1 MRAVPRADRRRAR
14 GAGDLPFDGE
24 PELPRTDG
32 LGRRVDLHRLAV
44 CGGSRRAHGGDRR
57 SAPVPR
63 GERRRVRRPRRPAA
77 LGAGRSRGGLGPV
90 RRSLPRA
97 DAHGSA
103 PRRRRGDRR
112 LSRAWVFGD
121 DLDTDQIVP
130 GRYAPFMV
138 GQDKFHT
145 YAFCDARPGFAK
157 EVRPGDILVGG
168 ENFGCGSSREYA
180 VAALA
185 KLGVGAVVAK
195 SFARIFFRNCINL
208 GIPAIESAD
217 AVEIVR
223 DGDDVRLDVAAGLLR
238 TPRGAAAVRPLAS
251 FAQEIL
257 SAGGVVAYLREH
269 GDFPRV

>member
-1 MRAVPRADRRRAR
+1 MA
-14 GAGDLPFDGE
+14 
-24 PELPRTDG
+24 
-32 LGRRVDLHRLAV
+32 
-44 CGGSRRAHGGDRR
+44 
-57 SAPVPR
+57 
-63 GERRRVRRPRRPAA
+63 
-77 LGAGRSRGGLGPV
+77 
-90 RRSLPRA
+90 
-97 DAHGSA
+97 
-103 PRRRRGDRR
+103 
-112 LSRAWVFGD
+112 RAWVFGD
-121 DLDTDQIVP
+121 DLDTDQMVP

-138 GQDKFHT
+138 GQDKFHM

-157 EVRPGDILVGG
+157 EVRSGDILVGG

-180 VAALA
+180 VAALK

-223 DGDDVRLDVAAGLLR
+223 DGDDVTLDVAAGVLR
-238 TPRGAAAVRPLAS
+238 SPHGTAAVRPLAS

-257 SAGGVVAYLREH
+257 SAGGVIDYLREH

>member
-1 MRAVPRADRRRAR
+1 MA
-14 GAGDLPFDGE
+14 
-24 PELPRTDG
+24 
-32 LGRRVDLHRLAV
+32 
-44 CGGSRRAHGGDRR
+44 
-57 SAPVPR
+57 
-63 GERRRVRRPRRPAA
+63 
-77 LGAGRSRGGLGPV
+77 
-90 RRSLPRA
+90 
-97 DAHGSA
+97 
-103 PRRRRGDRR
+103 
-112 LSRAWVFGD
+112 RAWVFGD
-121 DLDTDQIVP
+121 DLDTDQMVP

-180 VAALA
+180 VAALK

-217 AVEIVR
+217 AIQIVR
-223 DGDDVRLDVAAGLLR
+223 DGDDVTLDVAAGVLR
-238 TPRGAAAVRPLAS
+238 TPHGAATVRPLAS

-257 SAGGVVAYLREH
+257 SAGGVIAYLREN

>member
-1 MRAVPRADRRRAR
+1 MA
-14 GAGDLPFDGE
+14 
-24 PELPRTDG
+24 
-32 LGRRVDLHRLAV
+32 
-44 CGGSRRAHGGDRR
+44 
-57 SAPVPR
+57 
-63 GERRRVRRPRRPAA
+63 
-77 LGAGRSRGGLGPV
+77 
-90 RRSLPRA
+90 
-97 DAHGSA
+97 
-103 PRRRRGDRR
+103 
-112 LSRAWVFGD
+112 RAWVFRD
-121 DLDTDQIVP
+121 DLDTDQMVP

-138 GQDKFHT
+138 GQDKFHL

-180 VAALA
+180 VAALK

-223 DGDDVRLDVAAGLLR
+223 DGDDVTLDVAAGALR
-238 TPRGAAAVRPLAS
+238 SPQGTAAVRPLAS

-257 SAGGVVAYLREH
+257 SAGGVIDYLREH